1 MVKFIVF
8 YGAVNGKMPKP
19 TCFSDKTFTRSPVFS
34 RKNPERTLHKNP
46 IKREKKPLFY
56 YFLQAQVCESCT
68 YISQFF
74 YQPSQHILYL
84 PKMQCQTRPI
94 PVWFPFYLRKQG
106 QFKTSR
112 TRQAGKN
119 TGPIFWALHELRVH
133 KVLRLEHNAITY
145 MNVSMVFTAYLEKM
159 LAERQGNK

>member
-94 PVWFPFYLRKQG
+94 LGGFRFIQENKVSLRPRGPVKQVKILALYFEHYTSCEFTKFYV
-106 QFKTSR
+106 S
-112 TRQAGKN
+112 N
-119 TGPIFWALHELRVH
+119 T
-133 KVLRLEHNAITY
+133 
-145 MNVSMVFTAYLEKM
+145 M
-159 LAERQGNK
+159 Q